1 MCGRGVRASA
11 AEFIA
16 LVVKDNPPCKAWAFE
31 GRASSI
37 DVYNNDVGKRFMT
50 VKRHSNKRHPLF
62 YFISFTTL
70 CSPLT
75 DIVIVHIVYI
85 NENIPPPPPLCD
97 AVGGAFYYL
106 VLRMQNPAG
115 GRQ

>member
-1 MCGRGVRASA
+1 MSVRNQ
-11 AEFIA
+11 
-16 LVVKDNPPCKAWAFE
+16 LQ
-31 GRASSI
+31 I
-37 DVYNNDVGKRFMT
+37 DE
-50 VKRHSNKRHPLF
+50 VKRQSNERRPLF

-85 NENIPPPPPLCD
+85 NETIPLPPPLCD

-106 VLRMQNPAG
+106 VLRMQNPCR
-115 GRQ
+115 RQAIIITLGANVTTCWRQAIYILVSIHPFLLPFMIATP